1 MHRELSRTRLS
12 PVAVSCLKC
21 TRSGCE
27 DRARAELLDNP
38 VTGNR
43 SAQHLPYSFPR
54 ASNLAAVS
62 SRGFQEAVALL
73 LVAQQ
78 GFHFAAQFF
87 VSGTRLLEEG
97 GTPTFFT
104 LQGRAM

>member
-1 MHRELSRTRLS
+1 MT
-12 PVAVSCLKC
+12 CLKC
-21 TRSGCE
+21 IRSGCE

-43 SAQHLPYSFPR
+43 SAQHLPIFFP
-54 ASNLAAVS
+54 
-62 SRGFQEAVALL
+62 SRQLGGRLQCGGFQEAVALL
-73 LVAQQ
+73 LLAQQ

-97 GTPTFFT
+97 GTLAFFT
-104 LQGRAM
+104 LQGRAV